1 MLSPSVTPT
10 TLPDQA
16 HPRAGST
23 SRQPTRTNARAFR
36 FIGLP
41 LEDRPQE
48 LHCESVEPGHLAL
61 PGPGH
66 MQSADSFGLE
76 PLLYRGRIWF
86 LVQVDVRRG
95 LPFSLASL
103 MVSAVP
109 PVTGPRVMTRVPCA
123 SSMFRTPD
131 TCS

>member
-1 MLSPSVTPT
+1 MEHCDAVASMTQV

-48 LHCESVEPGHLAL
+48 LHRVGVEPGHLAL

-66 MQSADSFGLE
+66 IQCADSFGLE
-76 PLLYRGRIWF
+76 PLLYRCRIGV
-86 LVQVDVRRG
+86 LVQVDDQERFTL
-95 LPFSLASL
+95 LPRQLDGEIGTSSDR
-103 MVSAVP
+103 S
-109 PVTGPRVMTRVPCA
+109 TGEN
-123 SSMFRTPD
+123 
-131 TCS
+131 